1 MRPLERLLLSIT
13 PKAWETRPSAV
24 AHSLVISP
32 ALATPLWGIT
42 LSSATTETIPS
53 RTDLTTVHLERLRS
67 LTIPLAIT
75 TASSV
80 RLHFNSILPAKPIR
94 PLVMVRSKEIPPA
107 TLIPRVVFEHSS
119 ATPLVAKNT
128 ATGAAA
134 LANNTTGSFNT
145 ANGSSALGDNTTG
158 IRNTANGEFA
168 LGSNATGNETLQTE
182 QKCSLTTPLVTTTRL
197 PARSRSTAILPGSV
211 TRPSA

>member
-1 MRPLERLLLSIT
+1 
-13 PKAWETRPSAV
+13 
-24 AHSLVISP
+24 
-32 ALATPLWGIT
+32 
-42 LSSATTETIPS
+42 
-53 RTDLTTVHLERLRS
+53 
-67 LTIPLAIT
+67 
-75 TASSV
+75 
-80 RLHFNSILPAKPIR
+80 
-94 PLVMVRSKEIPPA
+94 MVRSKEIPPA

>member
-119 ATPLVAKNT
+119 ATPLASKT
-128 ATGAAA
+128 RRQERSHLRTTLPAASTPPTGH
-134 LANNTTGSFNT
+134 LLSV
-145 ANGSSALGDNTTG
+145 
-158 IRNTANGEFA
+158 
-168 LGSNATGNETLQTE
+168 
-182 QKCSLTTPLVTTTRL
+182 TTPLASETLPTVSLRSVAMPPVTKHCK
-197 PARSRSTAILPGSV
+197 RSRSAL
-211 TRPSA
+211 